1 MADARIQGYAAAIFE
16 VARGEGVLEQIEDE
30 LFRVARNFESS
41 NELRDSL
48 ANPQLP
54 YDRKQAVV
62 DELLGARAHALTTA
76 FVNFVVGLGRASDL
90 SAIVDEL
97 VARSAASRDKVIA
110 EVRTA
115 ISLDEATVERLAA
128 ALSRRTGK
136 DVEVKVVVDPSVLG
150 GIVAQ
155 VGDTV
160 IDGSV
165 KSRLQSVRETLVG

>member
-1 MADARIQGYAAAIFE
+1 VADARIQGYAAAIFE

-30 LFRVARNFESS
+30 LFRVARSFERS

-48 ANPQLP
+48 SNPRLP
-54 YDRKQAVV
+54 LERKQAVV
-62 DELLGARAHALTTA
+62 DELLGARAHALTSG
-76 FVNFVVGLGRASDL
+76 FVNFVVGLGRATDL

-97 VARSAASRDKVIA
+97 VARSAAARDKVVA
-110 EVRTA
+110 EVRSA
-115 ISLDEATVERLAA
+115 ISLDDATVERLAA

-136 DVEVKVVVDPSVLG
+136 DVEVKVVVDPSVMG

-155 VGDTV
+155 VGDVV

-165 KSRLQSVRETLVG
+165 KSRLQSVREALVG